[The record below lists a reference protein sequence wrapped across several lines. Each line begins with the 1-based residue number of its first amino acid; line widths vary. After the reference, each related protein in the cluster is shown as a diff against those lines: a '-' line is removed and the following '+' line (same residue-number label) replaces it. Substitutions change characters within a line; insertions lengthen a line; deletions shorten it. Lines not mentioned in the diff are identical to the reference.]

1 MKSDQH
7 KKNNTASAEVI
18 EKVIRKNALMKLTV
32 MGVFIAA
39 IIAFQSIAW
48 FTMNRE
54 VSGNGM
60 NMKAEGMPYTIQ
72 TRDNSGY
79 YKDKWEKTGS
89 EAVEWLVSSDKNFDN
104 KENGLNNEEDK
115 LGLEPGDSGIL
126 EFRVNPNS
134 SDSITVDCVFDVKA
148 YLETV
153 VKDENGNV
161 TIDEDSNPVT
171 KITEINSDALTGYIK
186 SHIMLFSGYDFENR
200 KYTGLIDNDKALRRV
215 LENQTYTKNDT
226 SYTTIYWVWP
236 MHLEDITSNNNSKLI
251 YSSEERQTVI
261 AYIARNRDGFFKD
274 CNNNE
279 QQVISDLQ
287 ALSTAYDNTIYN
299 YYNMRYDNADLEIGN
314 NISYVM
320 LSMNVEQ

>member
-18 EKVIRKNALMKLTV
+18 EKVIRKNALMKLVV

-115 LGLEPGDSGIL
+115 LGLEPGDSGVL

-186 SHIMLFSGYDFENR
+186 SHIMLFSGYDSER
-200 KYTGLIDNDKALRRV
+200 GKYTGLIDNDKALRRV

-251 YSSEERQTVI
+251 YASEERKTVI

-274 CNNNE
+274 CNNSE
-279 QQVISDLQ
+279 QQVISDLT
-287 ALSTAYDNTIYN
+287 ALSTSYDNTIYN
-299 YYNMRYDNADLEIGN
+299 HYNMRYDNADLEIGN